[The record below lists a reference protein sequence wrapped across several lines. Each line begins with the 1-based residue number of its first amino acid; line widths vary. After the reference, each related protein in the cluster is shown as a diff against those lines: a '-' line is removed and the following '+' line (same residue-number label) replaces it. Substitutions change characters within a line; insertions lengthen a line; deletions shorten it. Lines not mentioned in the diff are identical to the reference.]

1 MTLDVVGA
9 PVTFLI
15 DPGAT
20 YSALL
25 WSHLLS
31 LNLPTGG
38 WTVLWPF
45 HSPAT
50 LFPGKYSA
58 HSLLLSLP
66 DLPHPLL
73 LLLLSRFSC
82 V

>member
-31 LNLPTGG
+31 LNLPNRGMD
-38 WTVLWPF
+38 
-45 HSPAT
+45 SPMAV
-50 LFPGKYSA
+50 
-58 HSLLLSLP
+58 SLP
-66 DLPHPLL
+66 RYLVPWKVLCSLTP
-73 LLLLSRFSC
+73 S
-82 V
+82 